1 MRRGVPGA
9 GALLKPPEHHN
20 ESFVYSV
27 VLCRERRRLQ
37 LVRQRRSKPKARDEW
52 LFCGF
57 SVVCMVLVCIGD
69 NPVPEPC
76 FTVPGALIKRLT
88 PEFIWTVYVV

>member
-1 MRRGVPGA
+1 MCRGVPGA
-9 GALLKPPEHHN
+9 GALLMPPERHN

-37 LVRQRRSKPKARDEW
+37 LERQRRSKPKARDEW

-57 SVVCMVLVCIGD
+57 SVVCMVLVCIV
-69 NPVPEPC
+69 NKPARALI
-76 FTVPGALIKRLT
+76 TVPGALIKRLI
-88 PEFIWTVYVV
+88 P